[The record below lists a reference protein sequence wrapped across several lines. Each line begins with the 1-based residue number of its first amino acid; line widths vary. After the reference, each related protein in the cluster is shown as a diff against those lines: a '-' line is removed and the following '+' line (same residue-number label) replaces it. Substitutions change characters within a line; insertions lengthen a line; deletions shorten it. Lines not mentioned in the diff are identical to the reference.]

1 MVLSGAFVGAGSGED
16 DISCPARK
24 DSSRGKERGRKDMD
38 IGIIGYGSMG
48 RMLYEKMSGSMA
60 DRVSF
65 YIANRTKENVEHL
78 REVCN
83 TVFADL

>member
-1 MVLSGAFVGAGSGED
+1 LVLSGAFVGAGSGED

-48 RMLYEKMSGSMA
+48 RMLYEKMSGSMYGGQ
-60 DRVSF
+60 SF
-65 YIANRTKENVEHL
+65 VLYSKPYKGE
-78 REVCN
+78 C
-83 TVFADL
+83 